1 MVLRIYCS
9 LCPFPNYIGVG
20 VVQYLEYLP
29 EPSVGANECNSTEH
43 YNGLLHNGN
52 FICAGGREARTQCK
66 VRSTCHSVIHSY
78 CLFQVAYACDRKE
91 SFRFYRN

>member
-1 MVLRIYCS
+1 M
-9 LCPFPNYIGVG
+9 
-20 VVQYLEYLP
+20 QYLEYLP

-66 VRSTCHSVIHSY
+66 VRSTCHSVIHS
-78 CLFQVAYACDRKE
+78 FIQ
-91 SFRFYRN
+91 SFIHSVILSISSRVRVRPKGKFPFLQKLKFDKQN

>member
-1 MVLRIYCS
+1 M
-9 LCPFPNYIGVG
+9 
-20 VVQYLEYLP
+20 QYLEYLP

-66 VRSTCHSVIHSY
+66 VRPTNHSPFMA
-78 CLFQVAYACDRKE
+78 L
-91 SFRFYRN
+91 